1 MMNEKVRY
9 RTLFECGN
17 ALKQKCFR
25 TGEKVPADNGPGHC
39 EAPHTISR
47 RIATRNNGEMKNGQP
62 AQRARLTHDELIPI
76 AAYGAKATWPAG
88 FQLYQRG
95 AVADGVF
102 IVLDGHVLLRN
113 RIKVGRGFVPDIATS
128 GQTFGS
134 EGLSQESVYVTDA
147 NASEETRTLFLSGAQ
162 FRAFVREHPGQALP
176 LLSQA
181 MSERAYLLEKLHEL
195 AALNVDQR
203 LMSTLSHLSADHTF
217 TTEDGRLR
225 LDNSHHRLLCEMV
238 GATRESIALA
248 LSRLVAAGIAE
259 RDGMTFLI
267 TPGLLASRATNGASS
282 KATVPLTQEML
293 RPAFP

>member
-1 MMNEKVRY
+1 VSN
-9 RTLFECGN
+9 GN
-17 ALKQKCFR
+17 GQYQ
-25 TGEKVPADNGPGHC
+25 
-39 EAPHTISR
+39 
-47 RIATRNNGEMKNGQP
+47 EMKNGQT
-62 AQRARLTHDELIPI
+62 RVRKVRLTPDDLVPI

-95 AVADGVF
+95 APADGVF

-113 RIKVGRGFVPDIATS
+113 RIKVGRGFVPVIATV

-134 EGLSQESVYVTDA
+134 EGLSPDSYYVTDA

-162 FRAFVREHPGQALP
+162 FRAFVREQPGQALP

-203 LMSTLSHLSADHTF
+203 LMSTLSHLSADRAF
-217 TTEDGRLR
+217 TTDDGRLK
-225 LDNSHHRLLCEMV
+225 LENSHHRLLCEMV

-248 LSRLVAAGIAE
+248 LSRLVSAGIAE
-259 RDGMTFLI
+259 RNGMTFLI
-267 TPGLLASRATNGASS
+267 QPGSLASGPTNGASQNS
-282 KATVPLTQEML
+282 AGPLTQEML